1 MSNAIVVLDPET
13 GELIEREVSTFDNG
27 GRGEVPTF
35 KKEDLNGK
43 TVIIA
48 GISDEPEEFELGPVR
63 FLMLYREG
71 DDPRGEPWGVMVHA
85 SSPIVGQVENQVRR
99 GRAPFAARMERV
111 PSKSHKGYSYWR
123 LTKPDAK
130 VVNAA

>member
-1 MSNAIVVLDPET
+1 MDPET
-13 GELIEREVSTFDNG
+13 GELIEQNLSIFDNG

-48 GISDEPEEFELGPVR
+48 GISDEPEDFQLGPVR
-63 FLMLYREG
+63 FIMLYREG
-71 DDPRGEPWGVMVHA
+71 DNLKNEPWGVMVHA
-85 SSPIVGQVENQVRR
+85 QSPIVGQVENQVKR
-99 GRAPFAARMERV
+99 GRTPFAARIERV

-123 LTKPDAK
+123 LVKPDPK
-130 VVNAA
+130 EIAAA